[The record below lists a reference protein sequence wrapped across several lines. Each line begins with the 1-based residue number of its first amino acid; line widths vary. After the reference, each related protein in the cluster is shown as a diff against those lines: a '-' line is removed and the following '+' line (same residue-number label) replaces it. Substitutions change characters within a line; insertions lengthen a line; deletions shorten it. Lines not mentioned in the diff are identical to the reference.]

1 MKQVKLVAGNGPY
14 RIYHQ
19 RRGGQMSGQ
28 PHDDDSFLPTTCR
41 IKAPRAAVFA
51 PFLRG
56 ATTSQKKISTYA
68 LTQPRARATIRQQK
82 TGRRAPS
89 PLGRCCRNRQRCLFA
104 TYPTLATVRSLSLC
118 AAPRP
123 LATTTRMVAG
133 WVYKTAW
140 LI

>member
-56 ATTSQKKISTYA
+56 ATTSQKKYLRTPSRSHA
-68 LTQPRARATIRQQK
+68 RELLSDNRKRAGAPHRHLVAAAE
-82 TGRRAPS
+82 TGSAACLPPIPPS
-89 PLGRCCRNRQRCLFA
+89 PPFVL
-104 TYPTLATVRSLSLC
+104 SLSLSLRC
-118 AAPRP
+118 AAPPSNNYSYGRGMG
-123 LATTTRMVAG
+123 L
-133 WVYKTAW
+133 
-140 LI
+140 